1 MMSFTVCLPTRYR
14 PVNQTLRRLG
24 FLLVAWSSVI
34 ASAEAADGTS
44 GTVAA
49 LPPQGMTD
57 AADMPQPLTLL
68 DSGRYKEIFRLQI
81 DGRWHEADSL
91 IDRLADP
98 RLLGHVLAQ
107 RYLHPTKYKSS
118 YPELRDWLT
127 KYADLPEAP
136 AIFRLAIYKQPKG
149 DKKPPPQPM
158 ATVDRVGNPDSGRD
172 PGSLNWVSALACW
185 RVHYLSEAAHQF
197 ELAAQDDDA
206 SDWAKSAAA
215 YWTARSYLTNRQPQK
230 VTKWLKEAAQ
240 YPRTFYGQIARRA
253 LGMDPG
259 LSWKVPAVDA
269 DSMEALLRTPGGL
282 RALAL
287 LQVGMTDLAEDE
299 LHALIGSDDGA
310 ALSPAILAVAQRR
323 SLPSVAIRLGV
334 ALEAK
339 PGVRLDAA
347 MYPVPSW
354 RPAGGFTVDRA
365 LLYALMR
372 QESAFDP
379 RAQSPVGAAGLM
391 QLMPATAQAIAAV
404 ADDTG
409 GVPMIDPEKLALFDP
424 ELNLTLAQ
432 RYVATLLKDPN
443 VKGDMFMLALAYNAG
458 PGNLAKWRAE
468 RDYDKDPLLFIE
480 SIPSRETRR
489 YIERVLTNYWIYQ
502 AQFKQP
508 SPTLDALASGAWP
521 MYSRPQKPKQA
532 GISALA
538 DEN

>member
-1 MMSFTVCLPTRYR
+1 MISFTVCLPIRCR
-14 PVNQTLRRLG
+14 PLNQTLRGLG
-24 FLLVAWSSVI
+24 FILVAWSSMI
-34 ASAEAADGTS
+34 GSAEAIDDGNGAIT
-44 GTVAA
+44 AA
-49 LPPQGMTD
+49 LPPPTHEPATAGGI
-57 AADMPQPLTLL
+57 PRPLTLL
-68 DSGRYKEIFRLQI
+68 DTGRYKEIFRLQV
-81 DGRWHEADSL
+81 DGDWQAADSL
-91 IDRLADP
+91 IDSLGDL

-118 YPELRDWLT
+118 YPELRDWLA

-136 AIFRLAIYKQPKG
+136 SIYRLAVARQPKG
-149 DKKPPPQPM
+149 EKPPAVPT

-172 PGSLNWVSALACW
+172 PGSMNWVSALACW
-185 RVHYLSEAAHQF
+185 RVHYLPEAARQF

-215 YWTARSYLTNRQPQK
+215 YWTARSYLTNRQPQN

-259 LSWKVPAVDA
+259 LKWSVAAIDPDA
-269 DSMEALLRTPGGL
+269 MEQLLRSRGGV

-299 LHALIGSDDGA
+299 MHALLGGDDSA
-310 ALSPAILAVAQRR
+310 VLAPAILAVAQRGR
-323 SLPSVAIRLGV
+323 LPSVAIRLGV

-339 PGVRLDAA
+339 AGVRLDAA

-354 RPAGGFTVDRA
+354 RPTGGFTVDRA

-391 QLMPATAQAIAAV
+391 QLMPATAQAIAALDEDSGTPV
-404 ADDTG
+404 
-409 GVPMIDPEKLALFDP
+409 DPEKLALFDP

-502 AQFKQP
+502 AQLKQP

-521 MYSRPQKPKQA
+521 MYSRPQKPKQT
-532 GISALA
+532 GVSAA
-538 DEN
+538 YVN